1 MKSRAIL
8 VTGAGRGIGKAT
20 IEALQSLYQGPIVAL
35 SRSSAPP
42 QSSPSTIHHLQ
53 VDLSEE
59 AAMQFVL
66 QWFQQRNWSLTG
78 VVHNAAAMLNKPF
91 SDILSEEL
99 HEIYKVNV
107 YIPFLLNQT
116 LFPLLEEGQ
125 LSHVVH
131 ISSMGGVQGSAK
143 FPGLSAYS
151 SSKGA
156 LTVLTECL
164 AEEWKGSGV
173 SCNALALG
181 AVDTEMLKAAF
192 PGYKA
197 PVSAEEMGAFI
208 ARFVCEGH
216 RLFNGKVLP
225 VSSSTP

>member
-1 MKSRAIL
+1 MKPRAIL

-20 IEALQSLYQGPIVAL
+20 VEALQSLHNGPIVAL
-35 SRSSAPP
+35 SRRADPH
-42 QSSPSTIHHLQ
+42 QPSEGSIHHLHT
-53 VDLSEE
+53 DLSVEGS
-59 AAMQFVL
+59 MDTVL
-66 QWFQQRNWSLTG
+66 HWFQQRNWCLAG

-91 SDILSEEL
+91 IGILPEEL
-99 HEIYKVNV
+99 NEIYKINV
-107 YIPFLLNQT
+107 YIPFLLNQA
-116 LFPLLEEGQ
+116 LFPLLQEGQ
-125 LSHVVH
+125 PAHVVH

-143 FPGLSAYS
+143 FAGLAAYS

-156 LTVLTECL
+156 LSVLSECL
-164 AEEWKGSGV
+164 AEEWKGLGV

-197 PVSAEEMGAFI
+197 PVSAEDMGAFI

-216 RLFNGKVLP
+216 KIFNGKVLP